1 MALTGYLG
9 AGLKFPVLR
18 KQRVDQRC
26 WRGIDADQNVFQPLT
41 VVDSISLA
49 GRGEGEEDR
58 QILSASL
65 ASDEKPVAS
74 SDCNSSHL
82 NLGGIIVKIQF
93 GIIKELFELVFNI
106 QRISCG
112 FCQ

>member
-1 MALTGYLG
+1 MSFTGYLG
-9 AGLKFPVLR
+9 AGLNFPALR

-74 SDCNSSHL
+74 SD
-82 NLGGIIVKIQF
+82 
-93 GIIKELFELVFNI
+93 
-106 QRISCG
+106 
-112 FCQ
+112 

>member
-41 VVDSISLA
+41 VVDAIGFA
-49 GRGEGEEDR
+49 GRREGKQNR
-58 QILSASL
+58 QILPAGFTSG
-65 ASDEKPVAS
+65 EKPVAS